1 MKRIPFVLIF
11 LSSPLSLL
19 MSMLLT
25 LIEIGIGHLV
35 LGTKLEIIWSS
46 LYPVVSIEK
55 ASIFFFI
62 TFNLI
67 SLFLLWERWEK
78 RKASSQDE
86 KAESE

>member
-11 LSSPLSLL
+11 LSYPLSLL

-55 ASIFFFI
+55 ASILFFI